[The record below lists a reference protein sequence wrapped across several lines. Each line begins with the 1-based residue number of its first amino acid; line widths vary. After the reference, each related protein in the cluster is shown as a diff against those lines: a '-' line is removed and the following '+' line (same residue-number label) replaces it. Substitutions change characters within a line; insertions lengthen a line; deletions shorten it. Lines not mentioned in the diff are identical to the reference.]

1 MGLKKLETS
10 EEKEARLAENRAE
23 NIAKKKRQI
32 KL

>member
-1 MGLKKLETS
+1 MGLKKLETT

-23 NIAKKKRQI
+23 NIAKKRQI